1 MIKVYGDI
9 MLDRWIVGEAN
20 RMSPEAPVP
29 VLLEDHQE
37 WSIGGAGNLALNIKS
52 LGSTVTLISVTGHDK
67 EGYKLQELLLKQNLE
82 CQMAGD
88 QDVTTTKTRLVAKGG
103 QHIVRWDREVQ
114 YTGDQANDRL
124 ETYVK
129 KNDIICVSDY
139 AKGTVRR
146 DTVANLLSKE
156 AKILV
161 DPKQDANFYHGA
173 YLVKPNMAEY
183 EAWFGKWNQADA
195 LRQMQRHSWTWLVVT
210 DGANGMHVLNI
221 LDEYKHFS
229 EPVKEVADV
238 TGAGDTVM
246 AVIAYGIDK
255 GMDIFDACKLAC
267 YAAARIVE
275 KRGVAIIQQDDLERN
290 IVWANGVFDILHTGH
305 LKLLRHAHTL
315 GKRLVVGINS
325 DSSVKR
331 LKGDLRPIN
340 GQEKRKE
347 ALLELG
353 FVDDVVI
360 FEEDTPYNVIK
371 EIQPD
376 VIVKGGDYTT
386 DTVVGN
392 DIAKVE
398 IFPIIEGYSTT
409 ESIEKIRQ
417 QQDPRHNQVAFKGHR

>member
-1 MIKVYGDI
+1 
-9 MLDRWIVGEAN
+9 
-20 RMSPEAPVP
+20 
-29 VLLEDHQE
+29 
-37 WSIGGAGNLALNIKS
+37 
-52 LGSTVTLISVTGHDK
+52 
-67 EGYKLQELLLKQNLE
+67 
-82 CQMAGD
+82 
-88 QDVTTTKTRLVAKGG
+88 
-103 QHIVRWDREVQ
+103 
-114 YTGDQANDRL
+114 
-124 ETYVK
+124 
-129 KNDIICVSDY
+129 
-139 AKGTVRR
+139 
-146 DTVANLLSKE
+146 
-156 AKILV
+156 
-161 DPKQDANFYHGA
+161 
-173 YLVKPNMAEY
+173 
-183 EAWFGKWNQADA
+183 
-195 LRQMQRHSWTWLVVT
+195 MQRHSWTWLVVT

>member
-1 MIKVYGDI
+1 MIRVFGDI

-29 VLLEDHQE
+29 VLLEQE
-37 WSIGGAGNLALNIKS
+37 QKYSIGGAGNLAVNIKS
-52 LGSTVTLISVTGHDK
+52 LGSEVELTTVTGQDK
-67 EGYKLQELLLKQNLE
+67 EGYKLQELLLKTGLQCSL
-82 CQMAGD
+82 AGD
-88 QDVTTTKTRLVAKGG
+88 VNVTTTKTRLVSKGG
-103 QHIVRWDREVQ
+103 QHIVRWDREEQ
-114 YTGDQANDRL
+114 YIGEDAFDRF
-124 ETYVK
+124 TVHK
-129 KNDIICVSDY
+129 DDIICISDY
-139 AKGTVRR
+139 NKGTVRR
-146 DTVANLLSKE
+146 DTIGNLLDKGT
-156 AKILV
+156 KILV

-173 YLVKPNMAEY
+173 YLVKPNMQEY
-183 EAWFGKWNQADA
+183 EEWFGKWDKTTA
-195 LRQMQRHSWTWLVVT
+195 LRQMQRLDWTWLVVT

-221 LDEYKHFS
+221 LDEYKHFK
-229 EPVKEVADV
+229 EEVKEVADV

-255 GMDIFDACKLAC
+255 GMDVFDSCKLSC

-290 IVWANGVFDILHTGH
+290 IVWTNGVFDILHTGH

-340 GQEKRKE
+340 DQNTRKE

-360 FEEDTPYNVIK
+360 FEEDTPYEKIK

-376 VIVKGGDYTT
+376 VIVKGGDYKVSE
-386 DTVVGN
+386 VVGN
-392 DIAKVE
+392 DLAKVE
-398 IFPIIEGYSTT
+398 IFPTVKGHSTTTIIERLKS
-409 ESIEKIRQ
+409 
-417 QQDPRHNQVAFKGHR
+417 

>member
-1 MIKVYGDI
+1 MIRVYGDI

-29 VLLEDHQE
+29 VLLETNQE
-37 WSIGGAGNLALNIKS
+37 YSIGGAGNLALNIKS
-52 LGSTVTLISVTGHDK
+52 LGSQVELTSALGNDK
-67 EGYKLQELLLKQNLE
+67 EGYKLLELVEASKLE
-82 CQMAGD
+82 VTIA
-88 QDVTTTKTRLVAKGG
+88 QDHKITTTKTRLVGQRG
-103 QHIVRWDREVQ
+103 QHIVRWDRELPYV
-114 YTGDQANDRL
+114 GDVATRFNNN
-124 ETYVK
+124 VK
-129 KNDIICVSDY
+129 KHDIICISDY

-156 AKILV
+156 VKILV

-221 LDEYKHFS
+221 LDEYKHFV

-246 AVIAYGIDK
+246 AVIAYGIDS

-290 IVWANGVFDILHTGH
+290 IVWTNGVFDILHTGH

>member
-1 MIKVYGDI
+1 MIRVYGDI

-29 VLLEDHQE
+29 VLLETNQE
-37 WSIGGAGNLALNIKS
+37 YSIGGAGNLALNIKS
-52 LGSTVTLISVTGHDK
+52 LGSQVELTSALGNDK
-67 EGYKLQELLLKQNLE
+67 EGFKLLELVEASKLE
-82 CQMAGD
+82 VTIA
-88 QDVTTTKTRLVAKGG
+88 QDHKITTTKTRLVGQRG
-103 QHIVRWDREVQ
+103 QHIVRWDREVP
-114 YTGDQANDRL
+114 YVGDVSERFNNNI
-124 ETYVK
+124 K
-129 KNDIICVSDY
+129 KHDIVCISDY
-139 AKGTVRR
+139 AKGTVKR
-146 DTVANLLSKE
+146 DTVGKLLDKDI
-156 AKILV
+156 KILV
-161 DPKQDANFYHGA
+161 DPKQDSVFYHGA
-173 YLVKPNMAEY
+173 FLVKPNMQEY
-183 EAWFGKWNQADA
+183 ETWFGKYDKDNA
-195 LRQMQRHSWTWLVVT
+195 LLQMKKLDWTWLVVT
-210 DGANGMHVLNI
+210 DGANGMHVLNSQG
-221 LDEYKHFS
+221 EYKHFV

-246 AVIAYGIDK
+246 AVIAYGIDS

-290 IVWANGVFDILHTGH
+290 IVWTNGVFDILHTGH

-340 GQEKRKE
+340 DQNIRKE

-360 FEEDTPYNVIK
+360 FEEDTPYEAIK

-376 VIVKGGDYTT
+376 VIVKGGDYTVEQ
-386 DTVVGN
+386 VVGN

-398 IFPIIEGYSTT
+398 IFPTVKGYSTT
-409 ESIEKIRQ
+409 KTIERMK
-417 QQDPRHNQVAFKGHR
+417 A

>member
-1 MIKVYGDI
+1 MIRVYGDI

-29 VLLEDHQE
+29 VLLETNQE
-37 WSIGGAGNLALNIKS
+37 YSIGGAGNLALNIKS
-52 LGSTVTLISVTGHDK
+52 LGSQVELTSALGNDK
-67 EGYKLQELLLKQNLE
+67 EGYKLLELVEASKLE
-82 CQMAGD
+82 VTIA
-88 QDVTTTKTRLVAKGG
+88 QDHKITTTKTRLVGQRG
-103 QHIVRWDREVQ
+103 QHIVRWDRELPYV
-114 YTGDQANDRL
+114 GDVATRFNNN
-124 ETYVK
+124 VK
-129 KNDIICVSDY
+129 KHDIICISDY

-221 LDEYKHFS
+221 LDEYKHFV

-290 IVWANGVFDILHTGH
+290 IVWTNGVFDILHTGH

-340 GQEKRKE
+340 DQNTRKE

-360 FEEDTPYNVIK
+360 FDQDTPYEAIK

-376 VIVKGGDYTT
+376 VIVKGGDYTVEQ
-386 DTVVGN
+386 VVGN

-398 IFPIIEGYSTT
+398 IFPTVKGYSTT
-409 ESIEKIRQ
+409 KTIERMK
-417 QQDPRHNQVAFKGHR
+417 A

>member
-1 MIKVYGDI
+1 MIRVYGDI

-29 VLLEDHQE
+29 VLLETNQE
-37 WSIGGAGNLALNIKS
+37 YSIGGAGNLALNIKS
-52 LGSTVTLISVTGHDK
+52 LGSQVELTSALGNDK
-67 EGYKLQELLLKQNLE
+67 EGFKLLELVEASKLE
-82 CQMAGD
+82 VTIA
-88 QDVTTTKTRLVAKGG
+88 QDHKITTTKTRLVGQRG
-103 QHIVRWDREVQ
+103 QHIVRWDREVP
-114 YTGDQANDRL
+114 YDGDVATRFNNNI
-124 ETYVK
+124 K
-129 KNDIICVSDY
+129 KHDIVCISDY
-139 AKGTVRR
+139 AKGTVKR
-146 DTVANLLSKE
+146 DTVGKLLDKDI
-156 AKILV
+156 KILV
-161 DPKQDANFYHGA
+161 DPKQDSVFYHGA
-173 YLVKPNMAEY
+173 FLVKPNMQEY
-183 EAWFGKWNQADA
+183 ETWFGKYDKDNA
-195 LRQMQRHSWTWLVVT
+195 LLQMKKLDWTWLVVT
-210 DGANGMHVLNI
+210 DGANGMHVLNNQG
-221 LDEYKHFS
+221 EYKHFV

-246 AVIAYGIDK
+246 AVIAYGIDSD
-255 GMDIFDACKLAC
+255 MNIFDACKLAC

-290 IVWANGVFDILHTGH
+290 IVWTNGVFDILHTGH

-340 GQEKRKE
+340 DQNTRKE

-360 FEEDTPYNVIK
+360 FEEDTPYEAIK

-376 VIVKGGDYTT
+376 VIVKGGDYTVEQ
-386 DTVVGN
+386 VVGN

-398 IFPIIEGYSTT
+398 IFPTVKGYSTT
-409 ESIEKIRQ
+409 KTIERMK
-417 QQDPRHNQVAFKGHR
+417 A

>member
-1 MIKVYGDI
+1 MIRVFGDI

-20 RMSPEAPVP
+20 RISPEAPVP
-29 VLLEDHQE
+29 VLLEQE
-37 WSIGGAGNLALNIKS
+37 QKYSIGGAGNLAVNIKS
-52 LGSTVTLISVTGHDK
+52 LGSEVELTTVTGQDK
-67 EGYKLQELLLKQNLE
+67 EGYKLQELLLKTGLQCSL
-82 CQMAGD
+82 AGD
-88 QDVTTTKTRLVAKGG
+88 VNVTTTKTRLVSKGG
-103 QHIVRWDREVQ
+103 QHIVRWDREEQ
-114 YTGDQANDRL
+114 YIGEDAFDRF
-124 ETYVK
+124 TVHK
-129 KNDIICVSDY
+129 DDIICISDY
-139 AKGTVRR
+139 NKGTVRR
-146 DTVANLLSKE
+146 DTIGNLLDKGT
-156 AKILV
+156 KILV

-173 YLVKPNMAEY
+173 YLVKPNMQEY
-183 EAWFGKWNQADA
+183 EEWFGKWDKTTA
-195 LRQMQRHSWTWLVVT
+195 LRQMQRLDWTWLVVT

-221 LDEYKHFS
+221 LDEYKHFK
-229 EPVKEVADV
+229 EEVKEVADV

-255 GMDIFDACKLAC
+255 GMDVFDSCKLSC

-290 IVWANGVFDILHTGH
+290 IVWTNGVFDILHTGH

-340 GQEKRKE
+340 DQNTRKE

-360 FEEDTPYNVIK
+360 FEEDTPYEKIK

-376 VIVKGGDYTT
+376 VIVKGGDYKVSE
-386 DTVVGN
+386 VVGN
-392 DIAKVE
+392 DLAKVE
-398 IFPIIEGYSTT
+398 IFPTVKGHSTTTIIERLKS
-409 ESIEKIRQ
+409 
-417 QQDPRHNQVAFKGHR
+417 

>member
-1 MIKVYGDI
+1 MIRVFGDI

-29 VLLEDHQE
+29 VLLEQE
-37 WSIGGAGNLALNIKS
+37 QKYSIGGAGNLAVNIKS
-52 LGSTVTLISVTGHDK
+52 LGSEVELTTVTGQDK
-67 EGYKLQELLLKQNLE
+67 EGYKLQELLLETGLQCSL
-82 CQMAGD
+82 AGD
-88 QDVTTTKTRLVAKGG
+88 VNVTTTKTRLVSKGG
-103 QHIVRWDREVQ
+103 QHIVRWDREEQ
-114 YTGDQANDRL
+114 YIGEDAFDRFK
-124 ETYVK
+124 VHK
-129 KNDIICVSDY
+129 DDIICISDY
-139 AKGTVRR
+139 NKGTVRR
-146 DTVANLLSKE
+146 DTIGNLLDKGT
-156 AKILV
+156 KILV

-173 YLVKPNMAEY
+173 YLVKPNMQEY
-183 EAWFGKWNQADA
+183 EEWFGKWDKTTA
-195 LRQMQRHSWTWLVVT
+195 LRQMQRLDWTWLVVT

-221 LDEYKHFS
+221 LDEYKHFK
-229 EPVKEVADV
+229 EEVKEVADV

-255 GMDIFDACKLAC
+255 GMDVFDSCKLSC

-290 IVWANGVFDILHTGH
+290 IVWTNGVFDILHTGH

-340 GQEKRKE
+340 DQNTRKE

-360 FEEDTPYNVIK
+360 FEEDTPYEKIK

-376 VIVKGGDYTT
+376 VIVKGGDYKVSE
-386 DTVVGN
+386 VVGN
-392 DIAKVE
+392 DLAKVE
-398 IFPIIEGYSTT
+398 IFPTVKGHSTTTIIERLKS
-409 ESIEKIRQ
+409 
-417 QQDPRHNQVAFKGHR
+417 

>member
-1 MIKVYGDI
+1 MIRVYGDI

-29 VLLEDHQE
+29 VLLETNQE
-37 WSIGGAGNLALNIKS
+37 YSIGGAGNLALNIKS
-52 LGSTVTLISVTGHDK
+52 LGSQVELTSALGNDK
-67 EGYKLQELLLKQNLE
+67 EGYKLLELVEASKLE
-82 CQMAGD
+82 VTMA
-88 QDVTTTKTRLVAKGG
+88 QDHKITTTKTRLVGQRG
-103 QHIVRWDREVQ
+103 QHIVRWDRELPYV
-114 YTGDQANDRL
+114 GDVATRFNNN
-124 ETYVK
+124 VK
-129 KNDIICVSDY
+129 KHDIICISDY

-156 AKILV
+156 VKILV

-221 LDEYKHFS
+221 LDEYKHFV

-246 AVIAYGIDK
+246 AVIAYGIDS

-290 IVWANGVFDILHTGH
+290 IVWTNGVFDILHTGH

-340 GQEKRKE
+340 DQNTRKE

-360 FEEDTPYNVIK
+360 FEQDTPYEAIK

-376 VIVKGGDYTT
+376 VIVKGGDYTVEQ
-386 DTVVGN
+386 VVGN

-398 IFPIIEGYSTT
+398 IFPTVKGYSTT
-409 ESIEKIRQ
+409 KTIERMK
-417 QQDPRHNQVAFKGHR
+417 A

>member
-1 MIKVYGDI
+1 MIKVYGDV

-52 LGSTVTLISVTGHDK
+52 LGSDVTLVSVTGKDK
-67 EGYKLQELLLKQNLE
+67 EGYRLLDLLQETNLE
-82 CQMAGD
+82 CALSGD
-88 QDVTTTKTRLVAKGG
+88 LETTTTKTRLVAKGG
-103 QHIVRWDREVQ
+103 QHIVRWDRETI
-114 YTGDQANDRL
+114 YEGDQSIDRL
-124 ETYVK
+124 NATIK
-129 KNDIICVSDY
+129 KGDIVCISDY

-146 DTVANLLSKE
+146 DTIGNLLDKDI
-156 AKILV
+156 KILV
-161 DPKQDANFYHGA
+161 DPKQDSLFYNGA
-173 YLVKPNMAEY
+173 FLVKPNMQEY
-183 EAWFGKWNQADA
+183 EAWFGAWDQDTA
-195 LRQMQRHSWTWLVVT
+195 LYEMRRMNWTWLVVT
-210 DGANGMHVLNI
+210 DGAKGMHVLNS
-221 LDEYKHFS
+221 DGDYEHYV

-255 GMDIFDACKLAC
+255 GMNIFEACKMAC

-290 IVWANGVFDILHTGH
+290 IVWTNGVFDILHTGH

-331 LKGDLRPIN
+331 LKGELRPIN
-340 GQEKRKE
+340 DQETRKE
-347 ALLELG
+347 ALLNLG
-353 FVDDVVI
+353 FVDDVII
-360 FEEDTPYNVIK
+360 FEEDTPYEIIK

-376 VIVKGGDYTT
+376 IIVKGGDYTT
-386 DTVVGN
+386 KTVVGN
-392 DIAKVE
+392 DIAKVD
-398 IFPIIEGYSTT
+398 IFPIIKGYSTT
-409 ESIEKIRQ
+409 DSIEKIRQ
-417 QQDPRHNQVAFKGHR
+417 QQDPRHNQPAFKGGR

>member
-37 WSIGGAGNLALNIKS
+37 WSIGGAGNLALNIQS
-52 LGSTVTLISVTGHDK
+52 LGTEVTLISVVGHDK
-67 EGYKLQELLLKQNLE
+67 EGYKLLELLQDTGVECAVGGDLE
-82 CQMAGD
+82 T
-88 QDVTTTKTRLVAKGG
+88 TTTKTRLVAKGG
-103 QHIVRWDREVQ
+103 QHIVRWDREIE
-114 YTGDQANDRL
+114 YTGDQSIDRL
-124 ETYVK
+124 SSHVK
-129 KNDIICVSDY
+129 KDDIICISDY

-146 DTVANLLSKE
+146 DTVANLLEKE
-156 AKILV
+156 VKILV
-161 DPKQDANFYHGA
+161 DPKQDANFYYGA
-173 YLVKPNMAEY
+173 YLVKPNMQEY
-183 EAWFGKWNQADA
+183 EAWFGKWNKTEA
-195 LRQMQRHSWTWLVVT
+195 LRQMQRFNWTWLVVT

-221 LDEYKHFS
+221 LDEYQHFK
-229 EPVKEVADV
+229 EEVKEVADV

-255 GMDIFDACKLAC
+255 GMDIFEACKLSC

-275 KRGVAIIQQDDLERN
+275 KRGVALIQQDDLERN
-290 IVWANGVFDILHTGH
+290 IVWTNGVFDILHTGH

-340 GQEKRKE
+340 DQNTRKE

-360 FEEDTPYNVIK
+360 FEEDTPYEVIK

-376 VIVKGGDYTT
+376 VIVKGGDYTVEQ
-386 DTVVGN
+386 VVGN

-398 IFPIIEGYSTT
+398 IFPTVEGYSTT
-409 ESIEKIRQ
+409 KTIERMK
-417 QQDPRHNQVAFKGHR
+417 A

>member
-1 MIKVYGDI
+1 MIKVYGDV

-29 VLLEDHQE
+29 VLLENKQE
-37 WSIGGAGNLALNIKS
+37 FSIGGAGNLALNIKS
-52 LGSTVTLISVTGHDK
+52 LGSEVELTSSAGNDK
-67 EGYKLQELLLKQNLE
+67 EGYKLLELIEATKLDVII
-82 CQMAGD
+82 A
-88 QDVTTTKTRLVAKGG
+88 QDHNVTTTKTRLVGQRG
-103 QHIVRWDREVQ
+103 QHIVRWDREEQ
-114 YTGDQANDRL
+114 YVGDVATRFNNH
-124 ETYVK
+124 VK
-129 KNDIICVSDY
+129 KHDIICISDY
-139 AKGTVRR
+139 AKGTVKR
-146 DTVANLLSKE
+146 DTVGKLLDKDI
-156 AKILV
+156 KILV

-173 YLVKPNMAEY
+173 YLVKPNMQEY
-183 EAWFGKWNQADA
+183 ETWFGKYEKVNA
-195 LRQMQRHSWTWLVVT
+195 LREMKKLDWTWLVVT
-210 DGANGMHVLNI
+210 DGAKGMHVLNNQG
-221 LDEYKHFS
+221 EYKHFV

-255 GMDIFDACKLAC
+255 GMDIFETCKLAC

-290 IVWANGVFDILHTGH
+290 IVWTNGVFDILHTGH

-340 GQEKRKE
+340 DQEKRK
-347 ALLELG
+347 AQLLELG

-360 FEEDTPYNVIK
+360 FEEDTPYEAIK
-371 EIQPD
+371 EIHPD
-376 VIVKGGDYTT
+376 VIVKGGDYTVEQ
-386 DTVVGN
+386 VVGN

-398 IFPIIEGYSTT
+398 IFPTVKDYSTT
-409 ESIEKIRQ
+409 NIIERMK
-417 QQDPRHNQVAFKGHR
+417 A

>member
-1 MIKVYGDI
+1 MIKVYGDV

-29 VLLEDHQE
+29 VLLENHQE
-37 WSIGGAGNLALNIKS
+37 WSIGGAGNLALNIQS
-52 LGSTVTLISVTGHDK
+52 LGTEVTLISVTGKDK
-67 EGYKLQELLLKQNLE
+67 EGYKLLELLQDSGVECAVGGDLE
-82 CQMAGD
+82 T
-88 QDVTTTKTRLVAKGG
+88 TTTKTRLVAKGG
-103 QHIVRWDREVQ
+103 QHIVRWDREVL
-114 YTGDQANDRL
+114 YTGEHSIDRL
-124 ETYVK
+124 DSHIRK
-129 KNDIICVSDY
+129 GDIICISDY

-146 DTVANLLSKE
+146 DTVANLLEKE
-156 AKILV
+156 VKILV
-161 DPKQDANFYHGA
+161 DPKQDANFYYGA
-173 YLVKPNMAEY
+173 YLVKPNMQEY
-183 EAWFGKWNQADA
+183 EAWFGKWDQKEA
-195 LRQMQRHSWTWLVVT
+195 LRQMQRFNWTWLVVT

-255 GMDIFDACKLAC
+255 GMDIFEACKMAC

-290 IVWANGVFDILHTGH
+290 IVWTNGVFDILHTGH

-331 LKGDLRPIN
+331 LKGELRPIN
-340 GQEKRKE
+340 DQETRKE
-347 ALLELG
+347 ALLNLG

-360 FEEDTPYNVIK
+360 FEEDTPYEIIK

-376 VIVKGGDYTT
+376 IIVKGGDYTT
-386 DTVVGN
+386 ETVVGN

-398 IFPIIEGYSTT
+398 IFPTVEGHSTT
-409 ESIEKIRQ
+409 KTIERMK
-417 QQDPRHNQVAFKGHR
+417 A

>member
-1 MIKVYGDI
+1 MIRVYGDI

-29 VLLEDHQE
+29 VLLETNQE
-37 WSIGGAGNLALNIKS
+37 YSIGGAGNLALNIKS
-52 LGSTVTLISVTGHDK
+52 LGSQVELTSALGNDK
-67 EGYKLQELLLKQNLE
+67 EGFKLLELVEASKLE
-82 CQMAGD
+82 VTIA
-88 QDVTTTKTRLVAKGG
+88 QDHKITTTKTRLVGQRG
-103 QHIVRWDREVQ
+103 QHIVRWDREVP
-114 YTGDQANDRL
+114 YDGDVATRFNNNI
-124 ETYVK
+124 K
-129 KNDIICVSDY
+129 KHDIVCISDY
-139 AKGTVRR
+139 AKGTVKR
-146 DTVANLLSKE
+146 DTVGKLLDKDI
-156 AKILV
+156 KILV
-161 DPKQDANFYHGA
+161 DPKQDSVFYHGA
-173 YLVKPNMAEY
+173 FLVKPNMQEY
-183 EAWFGKWNQADA
+183 EAWFGKYDKDNA
-195 LRQMQRHSWTWLVVT
+195 LLKMKKLDWTWLVVT
-210 DGANGMHVLNI
+210 DGANGMHVLNSQG
-221 LDEYKHFS
+221 EYKHFV

-246 AVIAYGIDK
+246 AVIAYGIDSD
-255 GMDIFDACKLAC
+255 MNIFDACKLAC

-290 IVWANGVFDILHTGH
+290 IVWTNGVFDILHTGH

-340 GQEKRKE
+340 DQNTRKE

-360 FEEDTPYNVIK
+360 FEEDTPYEAIK

-376 VIVKGGDYTT
+376 VIVKGGDYTVEQ
-386 DTVVGN
+386 VVGN

-398 IFPIIEGYSTT
+398 IFPTVKGYSTT
-409 ESIEKIRQ
+409 KTIERMK
-417 QQDPRHNQVAFKGHR
+417 A

>member
-1 MIKVYGDI
+1 

-29 VLLEDHQE
+29 VLLETNQE
-37 WSIGGAGNLALNIKS
+37 YSIGGAGNLALNIKS
-52 LGSTVTLISVTGHDK
+52 LGSQVELTSALGNDK
-67 EGYKLQELLLKQNLE
+67 EGYKLLELVEASKLE
-82 CQMAGD
+82 VTIA
-88 QDVTTTKTRLVAKGG
+88 QDHKITTTKTRLVGQRG
-103 QHIVRWDREVQ
+103 QHIVRWDRELPYV
-114 YTGDQANDRL
+114 GDVATRFNNN
-124 ETYVK
+124 VK
-129 KNDIICVSDY
+129 KHDIICISDY

-221 LDEYKHFS
+221 LDEYKHFV

-290 IVWANGVFDILHTGH
+290 IVWTNGVFDILHTGH

-340 GQEKRKE
+340 DQNTRKE

-360 FEEDTPYNVIK
+360 FDQDTPYEAIK

-376 VIVKGGDYTT
+376 VIVKGGDYTVEQ
-386 DTVVGN
+386 VVGN

-398 IFPIIEGYSTT
+398 IFPTVKGYSTT
-409 ESIEKIRQ
+409 KTIERMK
-417 QQDPRHNQVAFKGHR
+417 A

>member
-1 MIKVYGDI
+1 MIRVYGDI

-29 VLLEDHQE
+29 VLLETNQE
-37 WSIGGAGNLALNIKS
+37 YSIGGAGNLALNIKS
-52 LGSTVTLISVTGHDK
+52 LGSQVELTSALGNDK
-67 EGYKLQELLLKQNLE
+67 EGYKLLELVEASKLE
-82 CQMAGD
+82 VTMA
-88 QDVTTTKTRLVAKGG
+88 QDHKITTTKTRLVGQRG
-103 QHIVRWDREVQ
+103 QHIVRWDRELPYV
-114 YTGDQANDRL
+114 GDVATRFNNN
-124 ETYVK
+124 VK
-129 KNDIICVSDY
+129 KHDIICISDY

-156 AKILV
+156 VKILV

-221 LDEYKHFS
+221 LDEYKHFV

-246 AVIAYGIDK
+246 AVIAYGIDS

-290 IVWANGVFDILHTGH
+290 IVWTNGVFDILHTGH

>member
-1 MIKVYGDI
+1 MIRVYGDI

-29 VLLEDHQE
+29 VLLETNQE
-37 WSIGGAGNLALNIKS
+37 YSIGGAGNLALNIKS
-52 LGSTVTLISVTGHDK
+52 LGSQVELTSALGNDK
-67 EGYKLQELLLKQNLE
+67 EGYKLLELVEASTLE
-82 CQMAGD
+82 VTMA
-88 QDVTTTKTRLVAKGG
+88 QDHKITTTKTRLVGQRG
-103 QHIVRWDREVQ
+103 QHIVRWDRELPYV
-114 YTGDQANDRL
+114 GDVATRFNNN
-124 ETYVK
+124 VK
-129 KNDIICVSDY
+129 KHDIICISDY

-156 AKILV
+156 VKILV

-221 LDEYKHFS
+221 LDEYKHFV

-246 AVIAYGIDK
+246 AVIAYGIDS

-290 IVWANGVFDILHTGH
+290 IVWTNGVFDILHTGH

-340 GQEKRKE
+340 DQNTRKE

-360 FEEDTPYNVIK
+360 FEQDTPYEAIK

-376 VIVKGGDYTT
+376 VIVKGGDYTVEQ
-386 DTVVGN
+386 VVGN

-398 IFPIIEGYSTT
+398 IFPTVKGYSTT
-409 ESIEKIRQ
+409 KTIERMK
-417 QQDPRHNQVAFKGHR
+417 A